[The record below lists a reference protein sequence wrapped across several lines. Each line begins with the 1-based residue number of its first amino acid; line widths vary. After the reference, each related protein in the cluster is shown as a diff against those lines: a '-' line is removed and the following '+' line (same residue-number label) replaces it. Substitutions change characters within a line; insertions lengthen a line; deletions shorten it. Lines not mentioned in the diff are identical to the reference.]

1 MRLSLVANKP
11 LSKGMII
18 FFDEIQEVKD
28 FITKIKFW
36 WMMEHT
42 NMYLVDLY

>member
-28 FITKIKFW
+28 FIRKWLIISKKP
-36 WMMEHT
+36 
-42 NMYLVDLY
+42 